1 MGLAEELIE
10 LYNNTN
16 SAIVVQ
22 ATDTSGGWA
31 VVVSDGQITGPVC
44 TINNGTTIPARGHYL
59 CANPEGYSL
68 GGYPGGNGNINNNA
82 LKTQNIIVPISPFAQ
97 TTPDRNIAIDIPDGS
112 GVALF
117 STTSGPNQTA
127 ATRLDAF
134 GFINSP
140 ALFKEGSGFTV
151 TPLANVEHTI
161 FRDMRT
167 GGLSKD
173 TQTMQLTFV

>member
-1 MGLAEELIE
+1 MRFFVRLSVLVIAILGSFSISTAQPPPIQAGQVIISELRLRGPNGTADEFIE

-68 GGYPGGNGNINNNA
+68 GGYPGGNGNFNNNT
-82 LKTQNIIVPISPFAQ
+82 LKTKTSSCPFRRLRKLLLIKTSVSTSPMVP
-97 TTPDRNIAIDIPDGS
+97 
-112 GVALF
+112 
-117 STTSGPNQTA
+117 
-127 ATRLDAF
+127 
-134 GFINSP
+134 
-140 ALFKEGSGFTV
+140 E
-151 TPLANVEHTI
+151 
-161 FRDMRT
+161 
-167 GGLSKD
+167 
-173 TQTMQLTFV
+173 